1 VSDDAR
7 YILAFDTALMGCAAA
22 LYDAAEG
29 RAWTRR
35 EPMARGQSERLVPM
49 VQEVIRD
56 AGREFSDIDLIVTT
70 TGPGAFT
77 GLRLAL
83 SAARA
88 WGLSLDRPV
97 AGVTTLAVLAGMFYD
112 TGETAPIRI
121 LIETK
126 RNDFYTQLWR
136 RDGVA
141 GAAESLSLDAIQ
153 AQGDATDI
161 VYIGDAASRFM
172 QESGETGRAARAGYE
187 LADPA
192 MIARLG
198 LHEYRMGRVKDMPAP
213 LYLRGADVSQSK
225 RAQRHIA
232 DE

>member
-1 VSDDAR
+1 MSEDPR
-7 YILAFDTALMGCAAA
+7 YILAFDTALMGCAVA
-22 LYDAAEG
+22 LYDAADG
-29 RAWTRR
+29 RAWTLR

-49 VQEVIRD
+49 VQDVVAQ
-56 AGREFSDIDLIVTT
+56 AGRTFADIDLIVTT

-88 WGLSLDRPV
+88 WGLSLERPV
-97 AGVTTLAVLAGMFYD
+97 AGVTTLAVLAAMFYD
-112 TGETAPIRI
+112 AGETADIRV

-126 RNDFYTQLWR
+126 RNDFYTQIWR
-136 RDGVA
+136 ADGPA
-141 GAAESLSLDAIQ
+141 GAAESLPLAAIQ

-161 VYIGDAASRFM
+161 VYIGDAARRYVTDAA
-172 QESGETGRAARAGYE
+172 EAARIVRDGYE
-187 LADPA
+187 LTDAA

-198 LHEYRMGRVKDMPAP
+198 LHEYRMGRVRGMPEP